1 MKRGQTLIAVLT
13 IFFIL
18 AGYTAISAQTK
29 DQKKALDAFITATT
43 KSNLQSEPVPGAEIT
58 VEQIGPVTPK
68 LAAGGESGPAEKT
81 QFDVILKAIRQNKL
95 VTNSQGE
102 FTLLFTPDQLNKLP
116 EEFQLTLT
124 VKPKD
129 PNKFPSETNHV
140 TVKLKKSEGPKYDL
154 FVNWQKSTLKSNKG
168 VFIVNGKAQT

>member
-18 AGYTAISAQTK
+18 AGYSAISAQTK

-43 KSNLQSEPVPGAEIT
+43 KSSLQSEPVPGAEIT

-102 FTLLFTPDQLNKLP
+102 FTLLFTPDQFNKLP

-129 PNKFPSETNHV
+129 PKKYPADKNSAV
-140 TVKLKKSEGPKYDL
+140 VKLNKTNGPRYVL
-154 FVNWQKSTLKSNKG
+154 VVSWQKQNTKSNKG
-168 VFIVNGKAQT
+168 YFAISSKAQT

>member
-1 MKRGQTLIAVLT
+1 MNRGQTLIAVLT

-43 KSNLQSEPVPGAEIT
+43 KSSLQSEPVPGAEIT
-58 VEQIGPVTPK
+58 VEQVRPVKAK

-129 PNKFPSETNHV
+129 PKKYPADNNSAV
-140 TVKLKKSEGPKYDL
+140 VKLNKTNGPRYVL
-154 FVNWQKSTLKSNKG
+154 VVSWQKQNTKSNKG
-168 VFIVNGKAQT
+168 YFAISSKAQT

>member
-18 AGYTAISAQTK
+18 AGYSAISAQTK

-43 KSNLQSEPVPGAEIT
+43 KSSLQSEPVPGAEIT

-102 FTLLFTPDQLNKLP
+102 FTLLFTPDQFNKLP

-129 PNKFPSETNHV
+129 PKKYPADKNSAV
-140 TVKLKKSEGPKYDL
+140 VKLNKNNGPRYVL
-154 FVNWQKSTLKSNKG
+154 VVSWQKQNTKSNKG
-168 VFIVNGKAQT
+168 YFAISSKAQT

>member
-18 AGYTAISAQTK
+18 AGYSATSAQTK

-58 VEQIGPVTPK
+58 VEQVRPVKAK

-102 FTLLFTPDQLNKLP
+102 FTLLFTSDQLNKLP
-116 EEFQLTLT
+116 EEFQLTMT

-129 PNKFPSETNHV
+129 PKKYPADKNSAV
-140 TVKLKKSEGPKYDL
+140 VKLNKNNGPRYVL
-154 FVNWQKSTLKSNKG
+154 VVSWQKQNTKSNKG
-168 VFIVNGKAQT
+168 YFAISRKAQT